1 MQTSLERIH
10 EKIADLETKISHLR
24 IAERE
29 LLALDKVAARQTKLA
44 PSPAPKAKQ
53 KPGPKHA
60 SRKLQTST
68 PLADKAAEP
77 RQSVAAAISE
87 VLDQHGA
94 LSAAEISERINAAGR
109 EVNNRS
115 VSFALQGLKKRGL
128 AKTKDGKWS
137 AGKTRGRR
145 AASPSGVS
153 LVQSEAAE

>member
-1 MQTSLERIH
+1 MQTTLERIH

-29 LLALDKVAARQTKLA
+29 LLALDKVAARQTKVA
-44 PSPAPKAKQ
+44 PTPAPKAKQ
-53 KPGPKHA
+53 KPGPKPA
-60 SRKLQTST
+60 SRKTQTSK
-68 PLADKAAEP
+68 PLASKAAEP
-77 RQSVAAAISE
+77 RQSLAAAISE

-128 AKTKDGKWS
+128 AKNTGGKWS
-137 AGKTRGRR
+137 VGKARGRR
-145 AASPSGVS
+145 AGSTSGVS
-153 LVQSEAAE
+153 AVHSEAAE